1 MLTRP
6 FASLKIISLSFQRV
20 RAAFPLR
27 IALWVLGAVAAT
39 CVVLWSFVPLGHGL
53 LLTLIAAWFTLPG
66 VVFAFFVYERQ
77 PGSGL
82 AAAFV
87 GPVWGYGA
95 SSIVLLALWTAGV
108 RGPALLIAPLLAGA
122 ILAVCAVPL
131 RGALAPPAFR
141 AADVVAVSILII
153 LTAGI
158 VVRPFS
164 RVASPLPDGGKAY
177 RAYFTAD
184 FIWRMAVAAELAKGD
199 VPPVNPFHRND
210 YLHYYWL
217 PHLLPAAEYRELRGA
232 VSLEQIL
239 LANSV
244 ALDVT
249 FVMFLYGFCRQ
260 WVRSPV
266 ALTAACTAT
275 LLGSS
280 FEGTERLYYLWRDGG
295 PLDSLRMQNIDAMS
309 RWIYHSLPVDGLQR
323 MLWYQPHH
331 ATGYALGLS
340 AMLVLVQARAPEKAR
355 IFALSG
361 VLLAFCLMLS
371 TFSALML
378 STVAAL
384 VAPIVLVPRRAWR
397 AFVPAA
403 VAAAIPLVLATAAA
417 MSLGYVDRSS
427 SGLVRIL
434 INPLAFTEP
443 VWAIFLS
450 FGPLL
455 LLSIVGAAIALW
467 HRETAL
473 AGVGAII
480 VVSFVFYFFVD
491 LRGHQYVYVGWR
503 AGNLLFIAFTVL
515 SAYALQ
521 EIGRGTTSR
530 RLAAAALFIVGA
542 ASAAPTFAIDLY
554 NTQDID
560 NREESPGG
568 LRWTLVLDRDEV
580 EGLAWIRALTP
591 PEAVVQID
599 PFPRGFTW
607 AYIPAFAE
615 RRMAA
620 GLPISMVP
628 LEKYEKASQEVKTVF
643 TAGTGQAAHQ
653 RAVELGID
661 YLFVGRPEREA
672 NPQLEDR
679 LGQRP
684 DLFQPVFRNNTISIY
699 FVERPAGEQRRE

>member
-39 CVVLWSFVPLGHGL
+39 IVALWSFVPLGHGL
-53 LLTLIAAWFTLPG
+53 LLTLIAAWFMLPG
-66 VVFAFFVYERQ
+66 VVFAFFVYERK

-95 SSIVLLALWTAGV
+95 SSIVLLAMWTAGV
-108 RGPALLIAPLLAGA
+108 RGPALLLAPLVAGA
-122 ILAVCAVPL
+122 ILAVCALPL
-131 RGALAPPAFR
+131 RGALSPPAFR
-141 AADVVAVSILII
+141 AADVVAVSVLII

-158 VVRPFS
+158 VARPFS
-164 RVASPLPDGGKAY
+164 RVASTLPDGGKAY

-217 PHLLPAAEYRELRGA
+217 PHLLPAAEYREMRGA

-249 FVMFLYGFCRQ
+249 FVMFLYGFGRQ

-266 ALTAACTAT
+266 ALTAACTAA

-309 RWIYHSLPVDGLQR
+309 RWIYRSLPVDGLQR
-323 MLWYQPHH
+323 VLWYQPHH

-355 IFALSG
+355 IFTLSG

-371 TFSALML
+371 TFSAIML
-378 STVAAL
+378 SAVVSVVAL
-384 VAPIVLVPRRAWR
+384 ILLLSRRAWR
-397 AFVPAA
+397 ALLPAA
-403 VAAAIPLVLATAAA
+403 IAAAIPLSLATAAA
-417 MSLGYVDRSS
+417 VSLGYVDRSS
-427 SGLVRIL
+427 GGLVRVIV
-434 INPLAFTEP
+434 NPMAVTEP

-455 LLSIVGAAIALW
+455 LLSILGIAV
-467 HRETAL
+467 AL
-473 AGVGAII
+473 RRRATELLTIGAIV
-480 VVSFVFYFFVD
+480 VVSFAFYFFVD
-491 LRGHQYVYVGWR
+491 LRGHQFVYVGWR
-503 AGNLLFIAFTVL
+503 AGHLLFVAFTVL
-515 SAYALQ
+515 TAYALQ
-521 EIGRGTTSR
+521 EIGNGTVTR
-530 RLAAAALFIVGA
+530 QAVAAVVFVVLAL
-542 ASAAPTFAIDLY
+542 SAAPTFAIDLY

-591 PEAVVQID
+591 PDAVVQID

-628 LEKYEKASQEVKTVF
+628 LEKYETASREVKTVF
-643 TAGTGQAAHQ
+643 TADSAQTAHQ

-672 NPQLEDR
+672 NPQIEDR

-684 DLFQPVFRNNTISIY
+684 DLFQPVFRNNTIAIY
-699 FVERPAGEQRRE
+699 FVERPAGEQRSE

>member
-1 MLTRP
+1 M
-6 FASLKIISLSFQRV
+6 
-20 RAAFPLR
+20 AAT
-27 IALWVLGAVAAT
+27 AVA
-39 CVVLWSFVPLGHGL
+39 LWSFVPLQHGL

-66 VVFAFFVYERQ
+66 VVFAFFVYERK

-141 AADVVAVSILII
+141 AADVVAVCLLII

-158 VVRPFS
+158 VARPFS
-164 RVASPLPDGGKAY
+164 RVAATLPDGGKAY

-199 VPPVNPFHRND
+199 VPPANPFYRSD

-217 PHLLPAAEYRELRGA
+217 AHLLPAAEYREMRGV

-275 LLGSS
+275 LLCSS

-295 PLDSLRMQNIDAMS
+295 PLDSLRMQNIDAMT
-309 RWIYHSLPVDGLQR
+309 RWIYRSLPVDGLHR
-323 MLWYQPHH
+323 VLWYQPHH

-340 AMLVLVQARAPEKAR
+340 AMLVIVQARRPEKAR
-355 IFALSG
+355 VFALSG
-361 VLLAFCLMLS
+361 TLLAFCLMLS
-371 TFSALML
+371 TFSVIML
-378 STVAAL
+378 SAVASL
-384 VAPIVLVPRRAWR
+384 VALIVLVPRRAWR
-397 AFVPAA
+397 ALLPAA
-403 VAAAIPLVLATAAA
+403 IAAAIPLALATAAA
-417 MSLGYVDRSS
+417 MALGYVDRDS
-427 SGLVRIL
+427 SGLVQIL
-434 INPLAFTEP
+434 VNPMAVTEP

-455 LLSIVGAAIALW
+455 LLSILGAVFAVW
-467 HRETAL
+467 HRATELLTVL
-473 AGVGAII
+473 AII
-480 VVSFVFYFFVD
+480 VVSFAFYFFVD

-503 AGNLLFIAFTVL
+503 AGHLLFVAFTIL
-515 SAYALQ
+515 TAYALQ
-521 EIGRGTTSR
+521 EIGRGTIAR
-530 RLAAAALFIVGA
+530 RAVAAALFIVLA
-542 ASAAPTFAIDLY
+542 AAAAPTFAIDLY
-554 NTQDID
+554 NTQDTG
-560 NREESPGG
+560 NRALSPGG
-568 LRWTLVLDRDEV
+568 FPWTTVLEPEELEALD
-580 EGLAWIRALTP
+580 WIERLTP
-591 PEAVVQID
+591 PKAIVQVE
-599 PFPRGFTW
+599 PTVRGQASW

-620 GLPISMVP
+620 GLPIGMVP
-628 LEKYEKASQEVKTVF
+628 VEKYETASLEVKTVF
-643 TAGTGQAAHQ
+643 TSAEPVVAHQ
-653 RAVELGID
+653 RAVEYGID

-672 NPQLEDR
+672 NPQLEER
-679 LGQRP
+679 LAQRP
-684 DLFQPVFRNNTISIY
+684 DLFQPAFRNNTVSIY
-699 FVERPAGEQRRE
+699 FVERPAGDQRSE

>member
-39 CVVLWSFVPLGHGL
+39 CVALWSFVPLQHGL

-66 VVFAFFVYERQ
+66 VVFAFFVYERK

-95 SSIVLLALWTAGV
+95 SSIVLLALWTAGM

-217 PHLLPAAEYRELRGA
+217 PHLLPAAEYREMRGA

-260 WVRSPV
+260 WVRSPT
-266 ALTAACTAT
+266 ALDGRLRGDLARVRASKAPSGCTTCGGTA
-275 LLGSS
+275 G
-280 FEGTERLYYLWRDGG
+280 
-295 PLDSLRMQNIDAMS
+295 
-309 RWIYHSLPVDGLQR
+309 RWIR
-323 MLWYQPHH
+323 C
-331 ATGYALGLS
+331 A
-340 AMLVLVQARAPEKAR
+340 
-355 IFALSG
+355 
-361 VLLAFCLMLS
+361 CS
-371 TFSALML
+371 T
-378 STVAAL
+378 ST
-384 VAPIVLVPRRAWR
+384 R
-397 AFVPAA
+397 
-403 VAAAIPLVLATAAA
+403 
-417 MSLGYVDRSS
+417 
-427 SGLVRIL
+427 
-434 INPLAFTEP
+434 
-443 VWAIFLS
+443 
-450 FGPLL
+450 
-455 LLSIVGAAIALW
+455 
-467 HRETAL
+467 
-473 AGVGAII
+473 
-480 VVSFVFYFFVD
+480 
-491 LRGHQYVYVGWR
+491 
-503 AGNLLFIAFTVL
+503 
-515 SAYALQ
+515 
-521 EIGRGTTSR
+521 
-530 RLAAAALFIVGA
+530 
-542 ASAAPTFAIDLY
+542 
-554 NTQDID
+554 
-560 NREESPGG
+560 
-568 LRWTLVLDRDEV
+568 
-580 EGLAWIRALTP
+580 
-591 PEAVVQID
+591 
-599 PFPRGFTW
+599 
-607 AYIPAFAE
+607 
-615 RRMAA
+615 
-620 GLPISMVP
+620 
-628 LEKYEKASQEVKTVF
+628 
-643 TAGTGQAAHQ
+643 
-653 RAVELGID
+653 
-661 YLFVGRPEREA
+661 
-672 NPQLEDR
+672 
-679 LGQRP
+679 
-684 DLFQPVFRNNTISIY
+684 
-699 FVERPAGEQRRE
+699 